1 MSYVWQKT
9 AVTAGHFF
17 TSYVWRFCWFC
28 LTSNQTCILCSAAEY
43 EINWYNQ
50 PHSQDFFL
58 YIRPKRQMSSPKTC
72 RRFSLNKYPKIH
84 LNYMIKRDICQYDML
99 IYLCIT
105 VYPFIRIMQ
114 VFFSFAMTFN
124 DNSPFFQSLYAVFS
138 VEQIRILAVFFVFG
152 GRYKKES
159 LKPMIWHFP
168 INW

>member
-1 MSYVWQKT
+1 
-9 AVTAGHFF
+9 
-17 TSYVWRFCWFC
+17 
-28 LTSNQTCILCSAAEY
+28 
-43 EINWYNQ
+43 
-50 PHSQDFFL
+50 
-58 YIRPKRQMSSPKTC
+58 
-72 RRFSLNKYPKIH
+72 
-84 LNYMIKRDICQYDML
+84 MIKRDICQYDML

-159 LKPMIWHFP
+159 LKPMSRTFQNTHQKKLFRRSEWYGTAFRHSLPRKTKNSFTD
-168 INW
+168 